1 MLTRSCC
8 DVGFSNGSCFAHPPM
23 NRTRKFH
30 ELAEEYP
37 LELREGQHHDV
48 ARMVFHVELAL
59 AGREAGVSAICDVGG
74 GIGLF
79 TPACAAAGFSR
90 VVLVDDFQDEVNTRT
105 GGSVLDLHRRL
116 GVEIVSRD
124 VVAEGLEAAF
134 APAGF
139 DVITCFDSMEHWH
152 HSPKVLLSE
161 VVQLLKPGG
170 LFILGVP
177 NCVNLRKRLTM
188 PLGRCKWSSMAEW
201 YEKPVFRG
209 HVREPDVDDLR
220 YIARDMGLEQV
231 AVYGRNWL
239 GYYSNRAVVRGI
251 TRWSDRVLQ
260 MFPSLCANIYL
271 TGHKR
276 F

>member
-1 MLTRSCC
+1 MDLKLVSCL
-8 DVGFSNGSCFAHPPM
+8 SSRLMIPAQ
-23 NRTRKFH
+23 KLH
-30 ELAEEYP
+30 ELADEYP
-37 LELREGQHHDV
+37 PELREGQHHDV
-48 ARMVFHVELAL
+48 ARILFHVELAL
-59 AGREAGVSAICDVGG
+59 AGREAEALAICDVGG

-90 VVLVDDFQDEVNTRT
+90 VVLVDDFRDEVNERT
-105 GGSVLDLHRRL
+105 GGAVLDLHRRL

-124 VVAEGLEAAF
+124 VVADGLEPVFAA
-134 APAGF
+134 GSF

-152 HSPKVLLSE
+152 HSPKALLAE
-161 VVQLLKPGG
+161 IVRLLKPGG

-177 NCVNLRKRLTM
+177 NCANLRKRVAL

-220 YIARDMGLEQV
+220 YIARDMGLEQPKIH
-231 AVYGRNWL
+231 GRNWL
-239 GYYSNRAVVRGI
+239 GYYSDRALIRFF
-251 TRWSDRVLQ
+251 TRWSEQALRC
-260 MFPSLCANIYL
+260 FPSLCANIYL
-271 TGHKR
+271 TGRKR